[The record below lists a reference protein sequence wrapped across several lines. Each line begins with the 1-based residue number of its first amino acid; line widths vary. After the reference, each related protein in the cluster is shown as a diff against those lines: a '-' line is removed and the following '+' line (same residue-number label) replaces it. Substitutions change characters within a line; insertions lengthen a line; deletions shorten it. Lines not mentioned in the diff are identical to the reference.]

1 VRVIGATGMI
11 GVMTG
16 MIIATHAIAQSGSEQ
31 VGAMS
36 ADRAAVVRISSTSD
50 ADRELSRSVRRA
62 LSRTPGLVVS
72 GIHVQARD
80 GAVQLTGNV
89 PSRAQIQQ
97 AGDVTKAVPGVTSV
111 SNRLTLR
118 TRGGNAT

>member
-1 VRVIGATGMI
+1 MNVIRSTGLIGAMAGM
-11 GVMTG
+11 V
-16 MIIATHAIAQSGSEQ
+16 IASHAFAQSADEAAS
-31 VGAMS
+31 V
-36 ADRAAVVRISSTSD
+36 DRAAIIRVSSTSD

-89 PSRAQIQQ
+89 PRRAQIQQ

-118 TRGGNAT
+118 TRGGNVT

>member
-1 VRVIGATGMI
+1 MRVIGATGMI

>member
-1 VRVIGATGMI
+1 MA
-11 GVMTG
+11 G
-16 MIIATHAIAQSGSEQ
+16 MIIASHAIAQSADEAA
-31 VGAMS
+31 GARS
-36 ADRAAVVRISSTSD
+36 VDRAAVIRVSSTSD

-89 PSRAQIQQ
+89 PRRAQIQQ

-118 TRGGNAT
+118 TRGGNVT